1 MSGNIINLLDS
12 DSDNNTSVEQ
22 IFSKKHPPIHSASE
36 NADAQQESEK
46 ENQTPQGINMGTNNS
61 SKNTKRGLKPALL
74 SLSRSSGAHLH
85 SDDDSDLESPVK

>member
-22 IFSKKHPPIHSASE
+22 IFAKKHPPIHSASE

-46 ENQTPQGINMGTNNS
+46 ENQTPQGITTGTNNS

-74 SLSRSSGAHLH
+74 RFSRSSGAH
-85 SDDDSDLESPVK
+85 